1 MLNEIILIDKP
12 LNWTSFDVVKKVRAT
27 IKKKI
32 KVKKIKVGH
41 AGTLDPLAS
50 GLLILCVGNKTKTI
64 SSIQNLN
71 KKYMAKIKLGFVTES
86 FDREK
91 KEIEKSDLKNIKKED
106 ISNLQNLFLGEILQT
121 PPKYS
126 AIKIDGVRS
135 YQKMRNNQTDFVLP
149 KRKVHIY
156 SFNIK
161 NITLPYITI
170 EVVCSKGTYIRSLA
184 NDIGTALGCGAYL
197 FDLCRLSIGEYKLA
211 DALSINEF
219 ESKYEFN

>member
-1 MLNEIILIDKP
+1 MLNKIILIDKP
-12 LNWTSFDVVKKVRAT
+12 VNWTSFDVVKKVRAT

-64 SSIQNLN
+64 SSIQNLK
-71 KKYMAKIKLGFVTES
+71 KKYVAKIKLGFVTES

-91 KEIEKSDLKNIKKED
+91 KEIKKLDIQNIKNEDIFNLKNIF
-106 ISNLQNLFLGEILQT
+106 SGQILQT

-135 YQKMRNNQTDFVLP
+135 YQKMRNNQKDFVLP
-149 KRKVHIY
+149 KRKVQIY
-156 SFNIK
+156 SFKIQ

-184 NDIGTALGCGAYL
+184 NDIGISLSCGAYL
-197 FDLCRLSIGEYKLA
+197 FDLCRFSIGEYKLK

>member
-1 MLNEIILIDKP
+1 MLNEIILINKP

-91 KEIEKSDLKNIKKED
+91 KEIKKSDTQNIRKED
-106 ISNLQNLFLGEILQT
+106 VYNLKNLFLGEILQA

-135 YQKMRNNQTDFVLP
+135 YQKMRNNQKDFVLP
-149 KRKVHIY
+149 KRKVYIY
-156 SFNIK
+156 SFNIQ

-170 EVVCSKGTYIRSLA
+170 EIVCSKGTYIRSLA
-184 NDIGTALGCGAYL
+184 NDIGITLGCGAYL
-197 FDLCRLSIGEYKLA
+197 FDLCRLSIGEYKLE

-219 ESKYEFN
+219 ESKFEFN